1 MQRYRKWLMLT
12 IPALLLIAVPV
23 LAFNSSAFLDP
34 AQNFVDKTCSKEK
47 VSNINV
53 VLCYLFAKTQEQD
66 AVLGQYGTRLDDLGV
81 SSATMSAQMAD
92 LLQRVAALEN
102 PPEPAT
108 IIFAENRPASFATDF
123 IPIPSGFKSM
133 TFNVSTTGF
142 LITWSPVVNIG
153 GLEVEQHRFYC
164 SGYTQCP
171 EVTIP
176 IIDDAY
182 RFATG
187 TSSGNITAIATL
199 NSEPDSKAL
208 LLGSNKTLP
217 FTSEVINTNGLSL
230 IIVTV
235 GQGNPQNL
243 NAIVLQ
249 RFEGGVFVE
258 KQRINCDGG
267 AMCPLTSLPILGG
280 DYRVVIEGAGG
291 QAIIGALLRP

>member
-92 LLQRVAALEN
+92 LLQRVDALEN

-153 GLEVEQHRFYC
+153 GLELEQHRFYF

-171 EVTIP
+171 
-176 IIDDAY
+176 
-182 RFATG
+182 
-187 TSSGNITAIATL
+187 
-199 NSEPDSKAL
+199 
-208 LLGSNKTLP
+208 
-217 FTSEVINTNGLSL
+217 
-230 IIVTV
+230 
-235 GQGNPQNL
+235 
-243 NAIVLQ
+243 
-249 RFEGGVFVE
+249 
-258 KQRINCDGG
+258 
-267 AMCPLTSLPILGG
+267 
-280 DYRVVIEGAGG
+280 
-291 QAIIGALLRP
+291 